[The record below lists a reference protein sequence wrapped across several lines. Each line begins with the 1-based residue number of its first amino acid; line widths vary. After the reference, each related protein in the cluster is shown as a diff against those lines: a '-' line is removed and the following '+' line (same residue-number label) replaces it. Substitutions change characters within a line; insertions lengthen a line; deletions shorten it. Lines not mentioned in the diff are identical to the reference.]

1 MYNLLKNY
9 VDRLKKED
17 IVNFAIK
24 PSIKGAYF
32 ERRKQRR

>member
-1 MYNLLKNY
+1 MYNLLKNN

-24 PSIKGAYF
+24 KNIILDKN
-32 ERRKQRR
+32 E